1 MCISNMYDRFMRK
14 QIHKRINITL
24 PQSTVEMLESVA
36 EKGDRSSLID
46 SAVRLYVKNLK
57 QKDLQEQLKEG
68 AIVRAERDL
77 AMAQE
82 WSQLEDEVWQ
92 KHL

>member
-1 MCISNMYDRFMRK
+1 MRK

>member
-1 MCISNMYDRFMRK
+1 
-14 QIHKRINITL
+14 
-24 PQSTVEMLESVA
+24 MLESVA